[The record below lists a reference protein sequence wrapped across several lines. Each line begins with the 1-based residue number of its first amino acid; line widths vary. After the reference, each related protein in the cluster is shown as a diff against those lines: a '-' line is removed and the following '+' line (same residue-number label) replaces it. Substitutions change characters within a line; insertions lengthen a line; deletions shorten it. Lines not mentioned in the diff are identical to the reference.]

1 MTMAP
6 SHALK
11 LALLLSSSLII
22 LNFSCVPVHAL
33 NLGIQQRTDVYT
45 PDDLN
50 EGHCTRKCQSKFCKV
65 SPILRYG
72 KYCGLLHGGCPGEQP
87 CDGLDTCCMQH
98 DSCVE
103 AHKHQFLSTECS
115 QNLLN
120 CMQNFKNSGG
130 QGFEGSHCKV
140 DDVLR
145 VLTKTIK
152 VALATGRRLHIP

>member
-1 MTMAP
+1 MAP
-6 SHALK
+6 SHALTF
-11 LALLLSSSLII
+11 ALLLSCSLII
-22 LNFSCVPVHAL
+22 LNFCCVPVHAL
-33 NLGIQQRTDVYT
+33 NLGIQQLTDVST

-50 EGHCTRKCQSKFCKV
+50 KGHCTRKCQSKFCTV
-65 SPILRYG
+65 APILRYG
-72 KYCGLLHGGCPGEQP
+72 KYCGLLFGGCPGEKP
-87 CDGLDTCCMQH
+87 CDGLDACCMQH

-103 AHKHQFLSTECS
+103 AHQHQFLSTECS

-130 QGFEGSHCKV
+130 KGFKGSHCEL